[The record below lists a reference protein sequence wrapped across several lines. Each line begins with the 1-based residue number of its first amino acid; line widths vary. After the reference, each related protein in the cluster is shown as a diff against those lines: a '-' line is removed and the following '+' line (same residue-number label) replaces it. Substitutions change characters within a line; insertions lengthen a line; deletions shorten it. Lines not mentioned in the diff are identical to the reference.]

1 MVQDISGWGQASAGS
16 KKFADSRYMS
26 RIDTRSWTAVS
37 AGSGVEQTLL
47 DISWRYCDFFVFLY
61 QTIQQK
67 LQGELAN
74 RWEDANIEFIF
85 SVPTT
90 WKPVPTV
97 ERFRS
102 IIERAGFGRHPNHRA
117 DIGLTEAEAAAVHT
131 ARVFPRLFNV
141 WIPLSKFISVH
152 KLTIWLGERRASGLW
167 CWRWN
172 DGS

>member
-1 MVQDISGWGQASAGS
+1 MQ
-16 KKFADSRYMS
+16 
-26 RIDTRSWTAVS
+26 RSN
-37 AGSGVEQTLL
+37 TL
-47 DISWRYCDFFVFLY
+47 WRYCDFFRFLY

-90 WKPVPTV
+90 WRVVPTV

-102 IIERAGFGRHPNHRA
+102 TIERAGFGKHPNHKA

-131 ARVFPRLFNV
+131 ARVFPKLFN
-141 WIPLSKFISVH
+141 
-152 KLTIWLGERRASGLW
+152 ASGFFY
-167 CWRWN
+167 
-172 DGS
+172 

>member
-1 MVQDISGWGQASAGS
+1 MVLAGKLTPSGPCAA
-16 KKFADSRYMS
+16 
-26 RIDTRSWTAVS
+26 TAVPRLRS
-37 AGSGVEQTLL
+37 PDILDVPADAKIYKPTML
-47 DISWRYCDFFVFLY
+47 DIARNSCRHCDFFRFLY

-102 IIERAGFGRHPNHRA
+102 TIERAGFGRHPNHRA
-117 DIGLTEAEAAAVHT
+117 DIGLTEAEAAAVDT

-141 WIPLSKFISVH
+141 
-152 KLTIWLGERRASGLW
+152 
-167 CWRWN
+167 
-172 DGS
+172 